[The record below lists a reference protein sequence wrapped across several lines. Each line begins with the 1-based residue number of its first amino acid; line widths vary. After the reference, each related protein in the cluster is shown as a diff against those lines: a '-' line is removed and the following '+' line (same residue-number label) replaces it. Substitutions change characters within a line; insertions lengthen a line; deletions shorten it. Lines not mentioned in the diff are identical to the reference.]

1 MPASTSE
8 LSAETHR
15 YPARTKV
22 MLSDPGGL
30 LIVLVRGSG
39 TVVTRGQSRI
49 VSEGDAIA
57 LDGSEAAT
65 FTAGPGAGGE
75 LLQIR
80 LGGALERDGSATR
93 FAIPGG
99 GRRTIAGAG
108 TPSARCLDGR
118 IGKALAL
125 MQAELGRRW
134 TVAEL
139 SRKVGL
145 SRAAFA
151 RLFKLKTG
159 ESPLRHLTRRRLER
173 AAELLFESEL
183 SLAEIAERVGYESEF
198 AFNRAFK
205 RHHRLSPGAFRRR
218 GGASGP
224 VMMRAA

>member
-1 MPASTSE
+1 MSLMPASTSE

-15 YPARTKV
+15 YSARTEVK
-22 MLSDPGGL
+22 LSDQGGL
-30 LIVLVRGSG
+30 LIVVVRGSG
-39 TVVTRGQSRI
+39 TLVTRGQTRI
-49 VSEGDAIA
+49 VSEGDAVA
-57 LDGSEAAT
+57 LDGTEAAT
-65 FTAGPGAGGE
+65 FTAGPASAGVE

-80 LGGALERDGSATR
+80 LGGALS
-93 FAIPGG
+93 
-99 GRRTIAGAG
+99 GAG
-108 TPSARCLDGR
+108 TPIARGLDGR

-145 SRAAFA
+145 SRAQFA
-151 RLFKLKTG
+151 RLFKIKTG

-173 AAELLFESEL
+173 AAELLLESEL

-218 GGASGP
+218 GGAPGP
-224 VMMRAA
+224 VTMLAA

>member
-1 MPASTSE
+1 ME
-8 LSAETHR
+8 
-15 YPARTKV
+15 
-22 MLSDPGGL
+22 LSDPGGL
-30 LIVLVRGSG
+30 LLVVVRGSG
-39 TVVTRGQSRI
+39 TLVTRGRARI

-57 LDGSEAAT
+57 LDGSERVT
-65 FTAGPGAGGE
+65 FTAGPANAGVE

-80 LGGALERDGSATR
+80 LGGALERD
-93 FAIPGG
+93 PGARSE
-99 GRRTIAGAG
+99 RR
-108 TPSARCLDGR
+108 LDAR
-118 IGKALAL
+118 IGKALAS

-151 RLFKLKTG
+151 RLFKSETG

-173 AAELLFESEL
+173 AAELLLESDLGL
-183 SLAEIAERVGYESEF
+183 SEIAERVGYESEF

-205 RHHRLSPGAFRRR
+205 RHHGVSPGVFRRR

-224 VMMRAA
+224 VSMRAA